1 MRIEWVSQNESYV
14 GRSFSFPTAAKP
26 VSVRAGRVV
35 ERHVLA
41 SGSSEFELGWYAL
54 PDKVLLL
61 DEFRN
66 STRRRFLLTTS
77 ASVSARSTGMA
88 SCL

>member
-1 MRIEWVSQNESYV
+1 MRVGWVSQDESHV
-14 GRSFSFPTAAKP
+14 GRSVSFPTAAKP
-26 VSVRAGRVV
+26 MSVRAVRVV
-35 ERHVLA
+35 ERHILA

-66 STRRRFLLTTS
+66 STMSFLLTTS